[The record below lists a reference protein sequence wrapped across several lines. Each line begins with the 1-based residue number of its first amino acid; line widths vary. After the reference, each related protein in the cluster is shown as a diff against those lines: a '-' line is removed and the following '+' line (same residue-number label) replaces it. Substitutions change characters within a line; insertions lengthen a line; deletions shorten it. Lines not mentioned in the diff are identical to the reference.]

1 MEFDM
6 VLSQAERII
15 NGKRLLIVDDEK
27 DVLDTLA
34 SLLHIC
40 KIDAVLS
47 FDEAKKL
54 LETSSY
60 DLAILDIMGVDGY
73 GLLDL
78 AVKRKIPALMLT
90 AHALSRE
97 DLTLSAKSG
106 ASYFVPKD
114 KMSEIAIYVA
124 DVLAAKGESKS
135 AWGKWFERLGGFFD
149 QKFGSPDW
157 RDRDKD
163 LWERMTRGYS

>member
-1 MEFDM
+1 MD
-6 VLSQAERII
+6 LSQAEKII
-15 NGKRLLIVDDEK
+15 NGKHLLIADDEK
-27 DVLDTLA
+27 DVLDTLI
-34 SLLHIC
+34 SLLRDC
-40 KIDAVLS
+40 RIDAVLS

-54 LETSSY
+54 LETNSY

-97 DLTLSAKSG
+97 DLALSAKSG

-114 KMSEIAIYVA
+114 KMSEIAVYVA
-124 DVLAAKGESKS
+124 DVLVAKEKSQS
-135 AWGKWFERLGGFFD
+135 AWAKWFERLGGFFD
-149 QKFGSPDW
+149 QKFGGPDW

-163 LWERMTRGYS
+163 LWERMTRSYS

>member
-1 MEFDM
+1 MD
-6 VLSQAERII
+6 LPQAETII
-15 NGKRLLIVDDEK
+15 SGKRLLIVDDEK
-27 DVLDTLA
+27 DILDTLV
-34 SLLHIC
+34 SLLRVC
-40 KIDAVLS
+40 KIDAVSS
-47 FDEAKKL
+47 FEEAREL
-54 LETSSY
+54 LETNSY

-73 GLLDL
+73 VLLDL

-114 KMSEIAIYVA
+114 KMSEIAIYMA
-124 DVLAAKGESKS
+124 DVLAAKKESKS
-135 AWGKWFERLGGFFD
+135 AWIKWFERLGGFFD
-149 QKFGSPDW
+149 QKFGGTDW

-163 LWERMTRGYS
+163 LWERMTRSYS

>member
-1 MEFDM
+1 MN
-6 VLSQAERII
+6 LSQAENLIA
-15 NGKRLLIVDDEK
+15 GKRLLIVDDEK
-27 DVLDTLA
+27 DVLDTLVF
-34 SLLHIC
+34 LLRDC
-40 KIDAVLS
+40 KIDAASS
-47 FDEAKKL
+47 FEEAKKL
-54 LETSSY
+54 LETNSY

-114 KMSEIAIYVA
+114 KMSEIAIYIA
-124 DVLAAKGESKS
+124 DVLEAKEESKS

-149 QKFGSPDW
+149 QKFGGTDW

-163 LWERMTRGYS
+163 LWERMTRSYS